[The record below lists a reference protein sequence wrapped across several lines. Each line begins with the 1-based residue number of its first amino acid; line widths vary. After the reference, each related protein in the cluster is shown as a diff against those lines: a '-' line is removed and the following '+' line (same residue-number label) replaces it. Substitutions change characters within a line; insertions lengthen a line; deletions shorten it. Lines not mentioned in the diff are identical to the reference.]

1 MKAERL
7 QKRLRSDQSESNPSG
22 LVPIN
27 RLCSQKQDHS
37 LVVGDPKIITRVPC
51 WEHGSALPNEIT
63 AWLGCKRPSN
73 APVGGVCMQVRLS
86 RGPELPDSQVYSG
99 IMGTVDEAL
108 AALGIQFQTRSK
120 ATVTTTA
127 ALVGTR
133 KRTPSR

>member
-1 MKAERL
+1 
-7 QKRLRSDQSESNPSG
+7 
-22 LVPIN
+22 
-27 RLCSQKQDHS
+27 
-37 LVVGDPKIITRVPC
+37 
-51 WEHGSALPNEIT
+51 
-63 AWLGCKRPSN
+63 
-73 APVGGVCMQVRLS
+73 MQVRLS